1 MAIRMVDV
9 SSYQGRPDWAKVAA
23 DGVRGAI
30 LRVRDSKGADKS
42 FVYNYQ
48 ACGQHSIARGAY
60 RFSYALTVAQARME
74 AQEVLRT
81 LDGRKL
87 ELGVWLDLEWSRQR
101 ALGGPKVRQLAR
113 AWMSVIREAGYACN
127 VYCNLDWYKNVCGGL
142 KAEYW
147 IAHYPKNDTG
157 AMVSALRPNVGE
169 IGWQYSRKG
178 RVPGITGDVDLDV
191 WYGELQMIPG
201 TGKPQNPY
209 RDSGKVLKYNR
220 LRAGHQ
226 SGSYL
231 LKKLSTYYIIIVYHQ
246 RTLREQ
252 GDTRPLSVVQNRVVP
267 LSTEGIGSKGEYA
280 EGRCTA
286 WKKHGGRK
294 VWYTR
299 FTLEASG
306 TAMGTESGI

>member
-220 LRAGHQ
+220 LRAGVVREEVRWLQ
-226 SGSYL
+226 WE
-231 LKKLSTYYIIIVYHQ
+231 
-246 RTLREQ
+246 LREAGYELQ
-252 GDTRPLSVVQNRVVP
+252 IDGRFGPETDLALRAFQAAHGLQVDGKCGPATRAAL
-267 LSTEGIGSKGEYA
+267 TY
-280 EGRCTA
+280 
-286 WKKHGGRK
+286 
-294 VWYTR
+294 
-299 FTLEASG
+299 
-306 TAMGTESGI
+306 